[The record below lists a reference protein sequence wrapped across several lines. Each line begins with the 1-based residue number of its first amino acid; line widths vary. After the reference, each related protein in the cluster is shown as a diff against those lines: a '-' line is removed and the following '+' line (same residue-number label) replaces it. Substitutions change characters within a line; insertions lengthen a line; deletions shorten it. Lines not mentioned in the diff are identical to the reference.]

1 MGSKDILEKHLESY
15 NDVFADMINV
25 FIFDGKAVI
34 AENELEDI
42 NPKSFYVEDKQVR
55 EQERDISKK
64 WIKKDIILSF
74 LGIENQTK
82 IDSDMPFRVIG
93 YEGVSYEYMLA
104 NKIKPCP
111 VVTIVLNFSMTR

>member
-42 NPKSFYVEDKQVR
+42 DPKSFYVEDKQVR
-55 EQERDISKK
+55 EQWSGVNTSPLSSISSACMMV
-64 WIKKDIILSF
+64 WLFTASSVP
-74 LGIENQTK
+74 T
-82 IDSDMPFRVIG
+82 
-93 YEGVSYEYMLA
+93 A
-104 NKIKPCP
+104 W
-111 VVTIVLNFSMTR
+111 